1 MSRHKPALFFLT
13 NILIYDIIKKKKGII
28 NYRFL
33 YFIANDKKRPIFEVW
48 ADTKEELFNIC
59 LILNKIKQA
68 KINYGLISTVKKQF
82 QPVPCPYIR
91 QKDNK
96 FHAYIIITLA

>member
-1 MSRHKPALFFLT
+1 MCE
-13 NILIYDIIKKKKGII
+13 IIHLPIENV

-48 ADTKEELFNIC
+48 ADTNEKLFNIC
-59 LILNKIKQA
+59 LILNKIKHA
-68 KINYGLISTVKKQF
+68 KINYGLISKVKKQF
-82 QPVPCPYIR
+82 EPVPCPYIR

>member
-1 MSRHKPALFFLT
+1 MCE
-13 NILIYDIIKKKKGII
+13 IIHLPIENV

-33 YFIANDKKRPIFEVW
+33 YFIANDKNRSIFEVW
-48 ADTKEELFNIC
+48 ADTNEELFSIC
-59 LILNKIKQA
+59 LILNKIKRA

-82 QPVPCPYIR
+82 QPAPNPYIK
-91 QKDNK
+91 QNDDK